1 MRAKLAAF
9 LCVTSQGIV
18 VFKAEITGIGL
29 TVGLIVLA
37 INGTISVGAAI
48 VASFLV

>member
-1 MRAKLAAF
+1 
-9 LCVTSQGIV
+9 VTSQGIG
-18 VFKAEITGIGL
+18 VFKAVLTGIGL

-48 VASFLV
+48 VAGRAQASPAARAGGS